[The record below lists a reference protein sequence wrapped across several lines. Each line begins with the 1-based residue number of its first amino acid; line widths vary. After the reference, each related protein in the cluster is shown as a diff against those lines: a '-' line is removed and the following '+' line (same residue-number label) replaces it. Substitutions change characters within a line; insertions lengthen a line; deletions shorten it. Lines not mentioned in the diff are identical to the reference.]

1 MIDPE
6 RKERPLPAGLLIQ
19 NPIVIV
25 DSVGQRRGEGEETKI
40 PQRGYSNRTEA
51 ETIVDMIEHL
61 LRCVPGTTA
70 TSIGISAPYKMQILL
85 IQDLMRTRRSWPPGF
100 KLDQVLIATAD
111 AFQGSEREFMFVS
124 TVRTSY
130 QGLKFAASLRRIN
143 VILSRGSIATFFVS
157 NSRVFGRSDLG
168 TGQKYKSDAKEGIE
182 AIRHLFEWQGGLKN
196 IYTLDT
202 WRRIFNDSIHQITM
216 VGEDIVGM
224 QEERGKNKWEKL
236 YYQSWRTSILGG
248 GRPATVWTSME
259 QIEESWKKFR
269 MDYLVANI
277 RRILSDMMAYCTHL
291 WVDNILATMGGPNP
305 ERVVRDNNTVLTVQ
319 NSEVPV
325 KGWPHR
331 SYQRYPLLLLTILL
345 NGEATGKNL
354 YRKQT
359 TMLGIERGQRGEIE
373 KNQTTGNDEWLKVS
387 GRSVR
392 GMMSMTTLNALALG
406 LFNRKEEESE
416 EIDGEK
422 VSSKKMEF
430 DTPLSANGHMI
441 CIRLGPLCRLWGR
454 NDRKNWEP
462 IRTYLSHSE
471 GGELG
476 VTTTHLKWRMIV
488 LYRYKV
494 HLEIKESA
502 KESNHNRLMVTL
514 MTRLNCTRV
523 RKEFRQHPCVLKK
536 KEERSGP
543 FTGRQL
549 YLKRRWRNVWFRNSW
564 KDGEIKANVPH
575 YSKAWKDQIE
585 RHPWYRYIPLITRL
599 ATWETFGLRYLPT
612 SSKEEMWMEWPD
624 PEFKKDTEKEK
635 KEGIKFYDEAE
646 VHDWWSHIHIIN
658 RREAMRWLLY
668 SRQDHRWHHSTGAWA
683 YYLGKIPG
691 LKNQKPRTILHSR
704 ERAAD
709 YQPQGTSMGWN
720 ESQRYSVYNGLR
732 TKEEMLI
739 TERDWDRHCG
749 ETCMT
754 RSHCQQL
761 WPNTPGKGPGCNS
774 LGNSTWITISKEDA
788 LEEQRKLCERTAY
801 HKMGEHR
808 DGHFSRTK
816 GIHII
821 SPYARQEHNLPLFPD
836 HEANMALR
844 GIREPD
850 GWKYII
856 RAINPGLPLSVGKCP
871 VETWL
876 NNGLTPAL
884 MQINP
889 PGFVSGPSQSSE
901 VTYSQPE
908 EGAST
913 QSRMR
918 LLLRDLSRS
927 HDVVQGIAVAKKY
940 EDMSRLLG
948 TEVLN
953 QIGPLNHPAP

>member
-1 MIDPE
+1 
-6 RKERPLPAGLLIQ
+6 
-19 NPIVIV
+19 
-25 DSVGQRRGEGEETKI
+25 
-40 PQRGYSNRTEA
+40 
-51 ETIVDMIEHL
+51 
-61 LRCVPGTTA
+61 
-70 TSIGISAPYKMQILL
+70 
-85 IQDLMRTRRSWPPGF
+85 
-100 KLDQVLIATAD
+100 
-111 AFQGSEREFMFVS
+111 
-124 TVRTSY
+124 
-130 QGLKFAASLRRIN
+130 
-143 VILSRGSIATFFVS
+143 
-157 NSRVFGRSDLG
+157 
-168 TGQKYKSDAKEGIE
+168 
-182 AIRHLFEWQGGLKN
+182 
-196 IYTLDT
+196 
-202 WRRIFNDSIHQITM
+202 
-216 VGEDIVGM
+216 
-224 QEERGKNKWEKL
+224 
-236 YYQSWRTSILGG
+236 
-248 GRPATVWTSME
+248 
-259 QIEESWKKFR
+259 
-269 MDYLVANI
+269 
-277 RRILSDMMAYCTHL
+277 
-291 WVDNILATMGGPNP
+291 
-305 ERVVRDNNTVLTVQ
+305 
-319 NSEVPV
+319 
-325 KGWPHR
+325 
-331 SYQRYPLLLLTILL
+331 
-345 NGEATGKNL
+345 
-354 YRKQT
+354 
-359 TMLGIERGQRGEIE
+359 
-373 KNQTTGNDEWLKVS
+373 
-387 GRSVR
+387 
-392 GMMSMTTLNALALG
+392 
-406 LFNRKEEESE
+406 
-416 EIDGEK
+416 
-422 VSSKKMEF
+422 
-430 DTPLSANGHMI
+430 
-441 CIRLGPLCRLWGR
+441 
-454 NDRKNWEP
+454 
-462 IRTYLSHSE
+462 
-471 GGELG
+471 
-476 VTTTHLKWRMIV
+476 
-488 LYRYKV
+488 
-494 HLEIKESA
+494 
-502 KESNHNRLMVTL
+502 
-514 MTRLNCTRV
+514 
-523 RKEFRQHPCVLKK
+523 
-536 KEERSGP
+536 
-543 FTGRQL
+543 
-549 YLKRRWRNVWFRNSW
+549 
-564 KDGEIKANVPH
+564 
-575 YSKAWKDQIE
+575 
-585 RHPWYRYIPLITRL
+585 
-599 ATWETFGLRYLPT
+599 
-612 SSKEEMWMEWPD
+612 MEWPD